1 MKTLD
6 EHLAEFKRVGFTLFP
21 GMLDAAWV
29 GEMRAAFNAI
39 ADRIP
44 TTDGSRPSVFVD
56 MLEHQPRLVLRAL
69 ANERLLD
76 FAEMVVGPH
85 VQLESITY
93 RRTQPDDDDAGPVL
107 GFHRDMFAF
116 FPDDGVYHR
125 PLLFNALSYLQDLT
139 DDSGPLRI
147 IPGSHMRAL
156 RITREEAKRPHPE
169 EVIVYPK
176 AGDVAVF
183 HCSML
188 HSGSANRSGD
198 YRYLFFLT
206 LNHSWLKQRANFRG
220 PVSQAVIAQARERN
234 DRRLLRLLGVDDQ
247 FAQRANCGFL
257 DPDEENWRRW
267 IADDAAARIAPRSS
281 PAQ

>member
-6 EHLAEFKRVGFTLFP
+6 EHLAEFKQVGFTLFP
-21 GMLDAAWV
+21 GMLDADWV
-29 GEMRAAFNAI
+29 CEMRAAFDAI
-39 ADRIP
+39 ADRVA
-44 TTDGSRPSVFVD
+44 TVDGRRPAALVD
-56 MLEHQPRLVLRAL
+56 VLEHQPQLVLRAL

-76 FAEMVVGPH
+76 FAELVIGPH
-85 VQLESITY
+85 VQIESVTY
-93 RRTQPDDDDAGPVL
+93 RRSPPDAADAGPVL

-139 DDSGPLRI
+139 DESGPLRI
-147 IPGSHMRAL
+147 IPGSHMRAMQM
-156 RITREEAKRPHPE
+156 TREQAKQPHPE
-169 EVIVYPK
+169 EAIVYPK

-188 HSGSANRSGD
+188 HSGSANRSAD

-206 LNHSWLKQRANFRG
+206 LNHSWLKHRANYQG
-220 PVSQAVIAQARERN
+220 PVSQAVIARARERN

-247 FAQRANCGFL
+247 FVQRANCGFL
-257 DPDEENWRRW
+257 DPDEDNWRRW
-267 IADDAAARIAPRSS
+267 IAEDAAARTMA
-281 PAQ
+281 

>member
-6 EHLAEFKRVGFTLFP
+6 EHLAEFKRDGFTLFP
-21 GMLDAAWV
+21 GMLDGGWV
-29 GEMRAAFNAI
+29 QEMRAAFEDI

-44 TTDGSRPSVFVD
+44 TADGSRPSLFVD
-56 MLEHQPRLVLRAL
+56 VLEHQPQLVLRAL
-69 ANERLLD
+69 ASERLLD
-76 FAEMVVGPH
+76 FAEMVIGPH
-85 VQLESITY
+85 VQLETVTY
-93 RRTQPDDDDAGPVL
+93 RRTPPGEAADGPVL

-116 FPDDGVYHR
+116 FPEDGVYHR

-156 RITREEAKRPHPE
+156 RITQEEAKRPHPE

-188 HSGSANRSGD
+188 HSGTVNRSTD
-198 YRYLFFLT
+198 HRYLFFLT
-206 LNHSWLKQRANFRG
+206 FNHSWLKHRANYQG
-220 PVSQAVIAQARERN
+220 PVSQAVIAQARARG

-247 FAQRANCGFL
+247 FVQRANCGFL
-257 DPDEENWRRW
+257 DPDEENWQRW
-267 IADDAAARIAPRSS
+267 IAEDAAARKIIRSCS
-281 PAQ
+281 P

>member
-1 MKTLD
+1 MAVKTLE
-6 EHLAEFKRVGFTLFP
+6 EHLAEFRRVGFTLFP
-21 GMLDAAWV
+21 GMLDAHWV
-29 GEMRAAFNAI
+29 GEMRAAFDAI

-44 TTDGSRPSVFVD
+44 ATAAARPDVFVD
-56 MLEHQPRLVLRAL
+56 VLEHQPRLVLRAL

-76 FAEMVVGPH
+76 FAEMVIGPH

-93 RRTQPDDDDAGPVL
+93 RRTPPDPPGAGPVL

-116 FPDDGVYHR
+116 YPDDGVYHR

-147 IPGSHMRAL
+147 IPGSHMRAMGM
-156 RITREEAKRPHPE
+156 TREEAKRPHPE

-188 HSGSANRSGD
+188 HSGSVNRSAD

-206 LNHSWLKQRANFRG
+206 LNHSWLKHRANYRG
-220 PVSQAVIAQARERN
+220 PVSQAVIAGARERG

-247 FAQRANCGFL
+247 FTQRANCGFL
-257 DPDEENWRRW
+257 NPDEDNWRRW
-267 IADDAAARIAPRSS
+267 AAEDAAARTRA
-281 PAQ
+281 

>member
-6 EHLAEFKRVGFTLFP
+6 EHLAEFKQVGFTLFP
-21 GMLDAAWV
+21 GMLDADWV
-29 GEMRAAFNAI
+29 REMRAAFDAI
-39 ADRIP
+39 ADRVA
-44 TTDGSRPSVFVD
+44 TVDGRRPAALVD
-56 MLEHQPRLVLRAL
+56 VLEHQPQLVLRAL

-76 FAEMVVGPH
+76 FAELVIGPH
-85 VQLESITY
+85 VQLESVTY
-93 RRTQPDDDDAGPVL
+93 RRSPPDAAAAGPVL

-139 DDSGPLRI
+139 DASGPLRI
-147 IPGSHMRAL
+147 IPGSHMRAMQM
-156 RITREEAKRPHPE
+156 TREQAKQPHPE

-188 HSGSANRSGD
+188 HSGSANRSAD

-206 LNHSWLKQRANFRG
+206 LNHSWLKHRANYQG
-220 PVSQAVIAQARERN
+220 PVSQAVIARARERN

-247 FAQRANCGFL
+247 FVQRANCGFL
-257 DPDEENWRRW
+257 NPDEDNWRRW
-267 IADDAAARIAPRSS
+267 IAEDTAARKAP
-281 PAQ
+281 

>member
-6 EHLAEFKRVGFTLFP
+6 EHLAEFEQVGFTLFP
-21 GMLDAAWV
+21 GMLDADWV
-29 GEMRAAFNAI
+29 REMRAAFDAI
-39 ADRIP
+39 ADRVA
-44 TTDGSRPSVFVD
+44 TVDGRRPAALVD
-56 MLEHQPRLVLRAL
+56 VLEHQPQLVLRAL

-76 FAEMVVGPH
+76 FAELVIGPH
-85 VQLESITY
+85 VQLESVTY
-93 RRTQPDDDDAGPVL
+93 RRSPPDAAAAGPVL

-147 IPGSHMRAL
+147 IPGSHMRAM
-156 RITREEAKRPHPE
+156 RMTREEAKQPHPE
-169 EVIVYPK
+169 EVIVYPQ

-188 HSGSANRSGD
+188 HSGSANRSPD

-206 LNHSWLKQRANFRG
+206 LNHSWLKHRANYQG
-220 PVSQAVIAQARERN
+220 PVSQAVIARARERN

-247 FAQRANCGFL
+247 FVQRANCGFL
-257 DPDEENWRRW
+257 NPDEDNWRRW
-267 IADDAAARIAPRSS
+267 IAEDTAARKAP
-281 PAQ
+281 